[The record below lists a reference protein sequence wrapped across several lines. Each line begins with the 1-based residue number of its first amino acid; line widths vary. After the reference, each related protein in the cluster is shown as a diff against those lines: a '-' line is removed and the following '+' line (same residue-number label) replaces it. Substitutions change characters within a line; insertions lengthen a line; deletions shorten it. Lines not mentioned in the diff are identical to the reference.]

1 MMKFFVVGYTFMKKF
16 LLSVI
21 LIFFC
26 NGLALS
32 GEFDWTK
39 TATDKSGKS
48 DFFLDHQSVR
58 TIGNYNYQWI
68 LTNYLK
74 DSQKVKS
81 DVSYATIDCKKNRM
95 QMVLWSEY
103 SDYNAKG
110 KIEGHSLTSDKELE
124 WLIAKPDTVMSA
136 LIENSCKN
144 KTSSFNSADN
154 ESENIKKKPKNKK
167 SKYKEF

>member
-1 MMKFFVVGYTFMKKF
+1 MKFFVVGYILMKKI

-39 TATDKSGKS
+39 TVTNESGES
-48 DFFLDHQSVR
+48 DYFLDHQSVR

-81 DVSYATIDCKKNRM
+81 DVSYATIDCKKIECKWFFGLNIVIIM
-95 QMVLWSEY
+95 Q
-103 SDYNAKG
+103 
-110 KIEGHSLTSDKELE
+110 KEKL
-124 WLIAKPDTVMSA
+124 KVTH
-136 LIENSCKN
+136 
-144 KTSSFNSADN
+144 
-154 ESENIKKKPKNKK
+154 
-167 SKYKEF
+167 

>member
-1 MMKFFVVGYTFMKKF
+1 MNKF
-16 LLSVI
+16 LVYII
-21 LIFFC
+21 LIFFY
-26 NGLALS
+26 NNLVLS

-39 TATDKSGKS
+39 IATNKSGTD
-48 DFFLDHQSVR
+48 DFYLDNQSVR